1 MKFSLALAAA
11 LFLPVLSTLNT
22 VIPHQVT
29 PPLPLH
35 HRRGRHQRQRPLLPS
50 RQQLDTHQCSSWRGG
65 LVYSPSN
72 FTASNGTTVTFFF
85 PSYDSYHCCPFV
97 MLMHAICRG
106 SIAHSVT
113 EGSFANPCVY
123 LAAAGGNPAGFDSGL
138 QTAKEFTIQ
147 ITNDQEPVWF
157 FCKNTGHCGL
167 GMVGAINAPT
177 TGNTYAAFL
186 AAAKAL
192 GASEIPLSDTGPV
205 TGGVGAQATATPGPT
220 TATPSSSSTSSTSS
234 SPASRLVANGL
245 VALLAAAFG
254 ITLA

>member
-1 MKFSLALAAA
+1 MKFSLALAAT
-11 LFLPVLSTLNT
+11 LFLPALINAQYGDPTPTSTDSAATGTSSSAAASSTAAPPSNST
-22 VIPHQVT
+22 NINVQVAA
-29 PPLPLH
+29 
-35 HRRGRHQRQRPLLPS
+35 
-50 RQQLDTHQCSSWRGG
+50 GG

-85 PSYDSYHCCPFV
+85 PS
-97 MLMHAICRG
+97 G
-106 SIAHSVT
+106 SIPHSVT

-138 QTAKEFTIQ
+138 QAGKEFSIQ

-157 FCKNTGHCGL
+157 FCKNSDHCGL

-177 TGNTYAAFL
+177 TGNTYGAFL

-192 GASEIPLSDTGPV
+192 GANETPLSDTGPV
-205 TGGVGAQATATPGPT
+205 TGGVGAVATATPGAT
-220 TATPSSSSTSSTSS
+220 TAGSSSTTKSSSATGSSSS
-234 SPASRLVANGL
+234 ASHLVANGL
-245 VALLAAAFG
+245 FALLATAFG

>member
-11 LFLPVLSTLNT
+11 LFFPVLVNAQYGNPTPDTDTYPASSTAAAASPSPSSSSAVPPSNST
-22 VIPHQVT
+22 HINVQVAA
-29 PPLPLH
+29 
-35 HRRGRHQRQRPLLPS
+35 
-50 RQQLDTHQCSSWRGG
+50 GG
-65 LVYSPSN
+65 LLYSPSN

-85 PSYDSYHCCPFV
+85 PS
-97 MLMHAICRG
+97 G
-106 SIAHSVT
+106 SISHSVT

-138 QTAKEFTIQ
+138 QAGKEFTIQ
-147 ITNDQEPVWF
+147 ITNDQQPVWF

-192 GASEIPLSDTGPV
+192 GANEIPLSDTGPV
-205 TGGVGAQATATPGPT
+205 TGGVGAAATATPGTT
-220 TATPSSSSTSSTSS
+220 TASPSSTTTSSKSS
-234 SPASRLVANGL
+234 SGASHLVAKGL
-245 VALLAAAFG
+245 FALLAAVFG

>member
-1 MKFSLALAAA
+1 M
-11 LFLPVLSTLNT
+11 
-22 VIPHQVT
+22 
-29 PPLPLH
+29 
-35 HRRGRHQRQRPLLPS
+35 
-50 RQQLDTHQCSSWRGG
+50 
-65 LVYSPSN
+65 YSPSN

-147 ITNDQEPVWF
+147 ITNDQERMQNILSFLLSCSVTISRDSRLVLLQKHGPLWSRNGWVSATSELLHSMLSITMF
-157 FCKNTGHCGL
+157 FVARSMRRPPEILMLRSWLLRRLSARAKFPW
-167 GMVGAINAPT
+167 VAPSLT
-177 TGNTYAAFL
+177 SFQRTYNF
-186 AAAKAL
+186 
-192 GASEIPLSDTGPV
+192 SDDFQLSDTGPV